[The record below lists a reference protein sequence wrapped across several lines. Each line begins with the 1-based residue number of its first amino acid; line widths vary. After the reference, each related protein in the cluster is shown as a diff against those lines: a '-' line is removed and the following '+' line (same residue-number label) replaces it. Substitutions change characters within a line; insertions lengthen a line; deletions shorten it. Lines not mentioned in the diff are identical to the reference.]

1 MDPAPME
8 NEGAAD
14 PKVPTPTKPWA
25 GAEEAP
31 NERLLPAVPIPGAGV
46 LCPKV
51 GVDVPPNTGLL
62 SGVLPT
68 LKAKGELWLVVP
80 RVF

>member
-8 NEGAAD
+8 KEGAAD
-14 PKVPTPTKPWA
+14 PKGPTPVKPWV

-31 NERLLPAVPIPGAGV
+31 KERLLPTVPAPGAGV

-51 GVDVPPNTGLL
+51 GVDVPPNTDLL
-62 SGVLPT
+62 SGVLLM
-68 LKAKGELWLVVP
+68 LKANGVLWLGAP

>member
-14 PKVPTPTKPWA
+14 PKGTTPKPGA
-25 GAEEAP
+25 GVEEAP
-31 NERLLPAVPIPGAGV
+31 NERLLPAVPTPGAGA

-51 GVDVPPNTGLL
+51 GVDVPPKTDLL
-62 SGVLPT
+62 SGVLPI
-68 LKAKGELWLVVP
+68 LKAKGELWLGVP